1 MQTALTEPVA
11 HNNPDLHLDH
21 CSPPMKPSLSQR
33 WMVEVAVPRTAAAC
47 LTVSNALGE
56 GSWRLEARDVPMPPQ
71 TADMVGS
78 KAVTVS
84 GLTIL
89 TVEDT
94 GDDGVWV
101 ISGQTANE
109 GDCVLVGAHDR
120 RFLAWQIDIDI
131 GEASTSP
138 PQGEAGAVLGLKHG
152 DDDLF
157 E

>member
-1 MQTALTEPVA
+1 
-11 HNNPDLHLDH
+11 
-21 CSPPMKPSLSQR
+21 
-33 WMVEVAVPRTAAAC
+33 
-47 LTVSNALGE
+47 
-56 GSWRLEARDVPMPPQ
+56 
-71 TADMVGS
+71 MVGG

-84 GLTIL
+84 GMTIL

-120 RFLAWQIDIDI
+120 RFLAWQINIEI

-138 PQGEAGAVLGLKHG
+138 PQGEAGGGVGPEQRDDGLLLEPSQHLPSVPLRG
-152 DDDLF
+152 GPPRPSSLPVGPHRHQAAPR
-157 E
+157 